1 VNVCFISH
9 SARLGGAELVLLETI
24 EVLRESGVGCYA
36 VLPSQ
41 GPLLAELEKLHVP
54 VLVTSYAL
62 WSALK
67 KFSLLR
73 QLRTLLNMAAKSL
86 LIARQAAPWN
96 CDILYSNTETVCVG
110 AFAAA
115 LLGRP
120 HVWHLHEFGP
130 RMGLKF
136 IFGERRSH
144 GVINRLSS
152 LVIAPSHAVAQEAST
167 WLPSPPLRV
176 VYCSLHRA
184 LRTGDVAPASRRLS
198 RGRPALANA
207 GANGRYRCVLSGAIA
222 ENKRQEDA
230 VLALAE
236 LRRRQIE
243 AELLLIGEGDGE
255 YGRRLLNLV
264 AQNRLQDRVRFLGQM
279 DDPMRELRAADV
291 ALVCS
296 AAEGF
301 GRAAAE
307 AMLAGKPVIG
317 ADNTAT
323 AELIHDGLNGLLYR
337 TGDAQDLAGKI
348 DYLYHHPEVASQL
361 GNNGQAW
368 AQRVF
373 TRDRYREQLL
383 PLLTELLPSAV
394 WELAT

>member
-1 VNVCFISH
+1 MKVCFISH
-9 SARLGGAELVLLETI
+9 SARLGGAEMVLLETI

-36 VLPSQ
+36 VLPSH

-62 WSALK
+62 WVARERI
-67 KFSLLR
+67 SLLR
-73 QLRTLLNMAAKSL
+73 RLRALLNITAKSL
-86 LIARQAAPWN
+86 LIARQAAHWG
-96 CDILYSNTETVCVG
+96 CDILYSNTATVCVG

-136 IFGERRSH
+136 IFGERWSH
-144 GVINRLSS
+144 RLMNRLSS
-152 LVIAPSHAVAQEAST
+152 LVIAPSHAVAAEAGA
-167 WLPSPPLRV
+167 WLPSATLRV
-176 VYCSLHRA
+176 VYCSLHRS
-184 LRTGDVAPASRRLS
+184 V
-198 RGRPALANA
+198 RGGGIVPS
-207 GANGRYRCVLSGAIA
+207 NGKFRCVLSGAIA

-236 LRRRQIE
+236 LRRRQVE

-264 AQNRLQDRVRFLGQM
+264 AQNHLQDRVHFLGQM
-279 DDPMRELRAADV
+279 ENPMPELRAADV

-296 AAEGF
+296 GAEGF
-301 GRAAAE
+301 GRATVE

-337 TGDAQDLAGKI
+337 TGDPQDLAAKI
-348 DYLYHHPEVASQL
+348 DYLYRHPGVALQFGSH
-361 GNNGQAW
+361 GQAW

-383 PLLTELLPSAV
+383 PLLSELLPHVA
-394 WELAT
+394 WGLAA

>member
-1 VNVCFISH
+1 VNICFISH
-9 SARLGGAELVLLETI
+9 SARLGGAEMVLLETI
-24 EVLRESGVGCYA
+24 EVLQESGIRCYA
-36 VLPSQ
+36 VLPSR
-41 GPLLAELEKLHVP
+41 GSLLAELEKLHVP

-62 WSALK
+62 WVSGERLS
-67 KFSLLR
+67 FPRRLGV
-73 QLRTLLNMAAKSL
+73 LLNMTAKSL
-86 LIARQAAPWN
+86 LIARQAASWG
-96 CDILYSNTETVCVG
+96 CDILYSNTATVCVG

-130 RMGLKF
+130 RMGLEF
-136 IFGERRSH
+136 IFGERWSH
-144 GVINRLSS
+144 GAINRLSS
-152 LVIAPSHAVAQEAST
+152 LVIAPSHAVAAEAST
-167 WLPSPPLRV
+167 WLPSAPLRV
-176 VYCSLHRA
+176 LYCSLHRA
-184 LRTGDVAPASRRLS
+184 LRTGDVASASWRQ
-198 RGRPALANA
+198 RGRPALADTA
-207 GANGRYRCVLSGAIA
+207 ANGKFRCVISGAITD
-222 ENKRQEDA
+222 NKRQEDA

-236 LRRRQIE
+236 LRRRHVE

-264 AQNRLQDRVRFLGQM
+264 AQNHLQDRIRFLGQL
-279 DDPMRELRAADV
+279 DDPMPQLRIADV

-296 AAEGF
+296 GAEGF

-368 AQRVF
+368 AQRIF
-373 TRDRYREQLL
+373 TRDRYGEELL
-383 PLLTELLPSAV
+383 PLLTELLPPAT
-394 WELAT
+394 WQLAT

>member
-1 VNVCFISH
+1 
-9 SARLGGAELVLLETI
+9 
-24 EVLRESGVGCYA
+24 
-36 VLPSQ
+36 
-41 GPLLAELEKLHVP
+41 
-54 VLVTSYAL
+54 
-62 WSALK
+62 
-67 KFSLLR
+67 
-73 QLRTLLNMAAKSL
+73 
-86 LIARQAAPWN
+86 
-96 CDILYSNTETVCVG
+96 
-110 AFAAA
+110 
-115 LLGRP
+115 
-120 HVWHLHEFGP
+120 
-130 RMGLKF
+130 
-136 IFGERRSH
+136 
-144 GVINRLSS
+144 
-152 LVIAPSHAVAQEAST
+152 
-167 WLPSPPLRV
+167 
-176 VYCSLHRA
+176 
-184 LRTGDVAPASRRLS
+184 
-198 RGRPALANA
+198 
-207 GANGRYRCVLSGAIA
+207 
-222 ENKRQEDA
+222 

-236 LRRRQIE
+236 LRRRQTE

-264 AQNRLQDRVRFLGQM
+264 AQNHLQDRVRFLGQM

-348 DYLYHHPEVASQL
+348 DYLYRHPDVASQL

-383 PLLTELLPSAV
+383 PLLTELLPSAA

>member
-1 VNVCFISH
+1 M
-9 SARLGGAELVLLETI
+9 VLLETI

-36 VLPSQ
+36 VLPSR
-41 GPLLAELEKLHVP
+41 GPLLVELEKLHVP

-62 WSALK
+62 WASRERL
-67 KFSLLR
+67 SIPLR
-73 QLRTLLNMAAKSL
+73 SRALLNMAAKSL
-86 LIARQAAPWN
+86 LIAHQAARWG
-96 CDILYSNTETVCVG
+96 CDILFSNTATVCVG

-115 LLGRP
+115 LLARP

-136 IFGERRSH
+136 IFGERWSH
-144 GVINRLSS
+144 RVVNRLSS
-152 LVIAPSHAVAQEAST
+152 LVIAPSHAVAAEAGT
-167 WLPSPPLRV
+167 WLQNAPLRV
-176 VYCSLHRA
+176 VYCSLHRS
-184 LRTGDVAPASRRLS
+184 RRSGDVVPS
-198 RGRPALANA
+198 
-207 GANGRYRCVLSGAIA
+207 NGKFRCLLSGAIA

-236 LRRRQIE
+236 LRRRQVE

-264 AQNRLQDRVRFLGQM
+264 AQDHLQDRVHFLGQL
-279 DDPMRELRAADV
+279 DDPMPELCAADV

-296 AAEGF
+296 GAEGF
-301 GRAAAE
+301 GRATAE
-307 AMLAGKPVIG
+307 AMLVGKPVIG

-337 TGDAQDLAGKI
+337 TGDAQDLAAKL
-348 DYLYHHPEVASQL
+348 DYLYRHPDVASQL
-361 GNNGQAW
+361 GSNGQAW

-373 TRDRYREQLL
+373 TRDRYREELL
-383 PLLTELLPSAV
+383 PLLTALLPSAA
-394 WELAT
+394 WGLAT

>member
-62 WSALK
+62 WSALE

-73 QLRTLLNMAAKSL
+73 QLRALLNMAAKSL
-86 LIARQAAPWN
+86 LIARQAARWN

-144 GVINRLSS
+144 GVMNRLSS
-152 LVIAPSHAVAQEAST
+152 LVIAPSHAVAQEVST
-167 WLPSPPLRV
+167 WLPTAPLRV
-176 VYCSLHRA
+176 VY
-184 LRTGDVAPASRRLS
+184 
-198 RGRPALANA
+198 
-207 GANGRYRCVLSGAIA
+207 
-222 ENKRQEDA
+222 
-230 VLALAE
+230 
-236 LRRRQIE
+236 
-243 AELLLIGEGDGE
+243 
-255 YGRRLLNLV
+255 LV
-264 AQNRLQDRVRFLGQM
+264 AQNHLQDRVRFLGQL
-279 DDPMRELRAADV
+279 DDPMPEVRAADV

-296 AAEGF
+296 GAEGF
-301 GRAAAE
+301 GRATAE

-348 DYLYHHPEVASQL
+348 DYLYRHPDVASQL
-361 GNNGQAW
+361 GSNGQAW

>member
-1 VNVCFISH
+1 MNICFISH
-9 SARLGGAELVLLETI
+9 SSRLGGAELVLLETI
-24 EVLRESGVGCYA
+24 EVLQESGVHCRA
-36 VLPSQ
+36 VLPSR
-41 GPLLAELEKLHVP
+41 GPLLAELEKMHVP

-62 WSALK
+62 WVSHQRL
-67 KFSLLR
+67 SLLR
-73 QLRTLLNMAAKSL
+73 RLRALLNIAVKSL
-86 LIARQAAPWN
+86 LIALQAGRWS
-96 CDILYSNTETVCVG
+96 CDIIYSNTATVCVG

-136 IFGERRSH
+136 IFGERWSH
-144 GVINRLSS
+144 RVMSRLSS
-152 LVIAPSHAVAQEAST
+152 LVIAPSHAVAAEAGT
-167 WLPSPPLRV
+167 WLPHAPLRV
-176 VYCSLHRA
+176 IYCSLHRA
-184 LRTGDVAPASRRLS
+184 LRGEDIVP
-198 RGRPALANA
+198 
-207 GANGRYRCVLSGAIA
+207 ANGQFRCILSGALA

-236 LRRRQIE
+236 LRRRQVE
-243 AELLLIGEGDGE
+243 AELLLIGEGNGE

-264 AQNRLQDRVRFLGQM
+264 AQNHLQDRVRFLGQM
-279 DDPMRELRAADV
+279 DDPMPELRAADV

-296 AAEGF
+296 VAEGF
-301 GRAAAE
+301 GRATAE

-348 DYLYHHPEVASQL
+348 TYLYRHPEVASQL
-361 GNNGQAW
+361 GSNGQTW

-383 PLLTELLPSAV
+383 PLLTELLPPAA
-394 WELAT
+394 WRLAT

>member
-1 VNVCFISH
+1 MNICFISH

-24 EVLRESGVGCYA
+24 EVLRESGVHCYA
-36 VLPSQ
+36 VLPSR

-62 WSALK
+62 WMSRERL
-67 KFSLLR
+67 SLLL
-73 QLRTLLNMAAKSL
+73 QLRALLNMAAKSL
-86 LIARQAAPWN
+86 LTARQAARWG
-96 CDILYSNTETVCVG
+96 CDVLYSNTATVCVG

-136 IFGERRSH
+136 IFGERWSH
-144 GVINRLSS
+144 RVMNRLSS
-152 LVIAPSHAVAQEAST
+152 LVIAPSQAVAAEAST
-167 WLPSPPLRV
+167 WLPSVPLRV

-184 LRTGDVAPASRRLS
+184 P
-198 RGRPALANA
+198 RGEDIALAN
-207 GANGRYRCVLSGAIA
+207 GKFRCVLSAAIA

-236 LRRRQIE
+236 LRRRQVE

-264 AQNRLQDRVRFLGQM
+264 AQNHLQDRVRFLGQR
-279 DDPMRELRAADV
+279 DDPMPELHAADV

-301 GRAAAE
+301 GRATVE

-323 AELIHDGLNGLLYR
+323 AELIQDGLNGLLYR
-337 TGDAQDLAGKI
+337 TGDPQDLAGKI
-348 DYLYHHPEVASQL
+348 DYLYRHRDLASQL
-361 GNNGQAW
+361 GSNGQAW

-383 PLLTELLPSAV
+383 PLLTELLPPAA
-394 WELAT
+394 WGLAT

>member
-1 VNVCFISH
+1 M
-9 SARLGGAELVLLETI
+9 VLLETV
-24 EVLRESGVGCYA
+24 EVLQESGVRCYV
-36 VLPSQ
+36 VLPSR
-41 GPLLAELEKLHVP
+41 GRLLTELEKLHVP

-62 WSALK
+62 WVSRERLP
-67 KFSLLR
+67 LLR
-73 QLRTLLNMAAKSL
+73 QLRALLNMAAKAF
-86 LIARQAAPWN
+86 LIAHQAARWG
-96 CDILYSNTETVCVG
+96 CDILYSNTATVCVG
-110 AFAAA
+110 AFAAV

-144 GVINRLSS
+144 GVMNRLSS
-152 LVIAPSHAVAQEAST
+152 LVIAPSHAVAAEASS
-167 WLPSPPLRV
+167 WLPSTPLRV

-184 LRTGDVAPASRRLS
+184 LRTAKVAPASRRLS
-198 RGRPALANA
+198 RGRPALADA
-207 GANGRYRCVLSGAIA
+207 GTNCKFRGVLSGAIT

-230 VLALAE
+230 VLAWAE

-243 AELLLIGEGDGE
+243 AELLLIGDGNGE

-264 AQNRLQDRVRFLGQM
+264 AQNHLQDRIRFLGQL
-279 DDPMRELRAADV
+279 DDLMPQLRAANV

-296 AAEGF
+296 SAEGF

-348 DYLYHHPEVASQL
+348 DYLYRHPDVASQL
-361 GNNGQAW
+361 GSNGQAW

-373 TRDRYREQLL
+373 TRDRYSEQLRL
-383 PLLTELLPSAV
+383 LLTELLPPAS
-394 WELAT
+394 WQLAT

>member
-73 QLRTLLNMAAKSL
+73 QLRALLNMAAKSL
-86 LIARQAAPWN
+86 LIARQAARWN

-144 GVINRLSS
+144 GVINRFLRWSSRPLTLLPKKPAPGCRPRRCAWFTALS
-152 LVIAPSHAVAQEAST
+152 I
-167 WLPSPPLRV
+167 
-176 VYCSLHRA
+176 
-184 LRTGDVAPASRRLS
+184 
-198 RGRPALANA
+198 
-207 GANGRYRCVLSGAIA
+207 VLS
-222 ENKRQEDA
+222 
-230 VLALAE
+230 
-236 LRRRQIE
+236 
-243 AELLLIGEGDGE
+243 
-255 YGRRLLNLV
+255 
-264 AQNRLQDRVRFLGQM
+264 
-279 DDPMRELRAADV
+279 
-291 ALVCS
+291 
-296 AAEGF
+296 
-301 GRAAAE
+301 AAA
-307 AMLAGKPVIG
+307 M
-317 ADNTAT
+317 
-323 AELIHDGLNGLLYR
+323 
-337 TGDAQDLAGKI
+337 
-348 DYLYHHPEVASQL
+348 
-361 GNNGQAW
+361 
-368 AQRVF
+368 
-373 TRDRYREQLL
+373 
-383 PLLTELLPSAV
+383 
-394 WELAT
+394 